1 MNKSEKLP
9 EIRKEAFTKARESLG
24 LSTKDLSGMACLS
37 VRQIEQIENGESGS
51 FYGAQVKFTAAKKVA
66 GLLKLTPEDAF
77 DFSGIAQPVKA
88 VEVEEKLQEETKA
101 SAVEKK
107 AKSEKTKEKDQTK
120 VTEQATETKETKET
134 NEVASQ
140 TPVSAPKAEKPSARK
155 VTESVLDYSV
165 KSKASVDPKK
175 KMFLLL
181 AIAAAVIFSIVNL
194 RPLFFPEPVKEEVV
208 IIQEVVPE
216 TPPASAPAEP
226 ATASQPATALPTA
239 ATQPV
244 VAAASTECPAADA
257 AAMNYKPDAPKKAGD
272 MVYLQSKTAQTV
284 CVVDATGKTQNKM
297 LEPGVGASVY
307 GKPPFKVLTGGLNQV
322 DLYYQGAKVR
332 TGNTTSKTIILEP
345 AEIIQAPA
353 PSTSTDSQLR

>member
-37 VRQIEQIENGESGS
+37 VRQIEQIENGESSS

-77 DFSGIAQPVKA
+77 DFSGVVQPVKPA
-88 VEVEEKLQEETKA
+88 EVEEKLQEETKA
-101 SAVEKK
+101 SAAEKK
-107 AKSEKTKEKDQTK
+107 AKPEKTKEKNQAKETEQTK
-120 VTEQATETKETKET
+120 ELVSQAPAA
-134 NEVASQ
+134 EV
-140 TPVSAPKAEKPSARK
+140 KAEKPIARK

-175 KMFLLL
+175 KIILLL
-181 AIAAAVIFSIVNL
+181 AITAAVIFSVVNL

-226 ATASQPATALPTA
+226 APAAQPATSVPVP

-244 VAAASTECPAADA
+244 AAASVECPPADA
-257 AAMNYKPDAPKKAGD
+257 SALNYKPDAPKKAGD

-332 TGNTTSKTIILEP
+332 TGNTSSKTIILEP
-345 AEIIQAPA
+345 AEIVQTVAPT
-353 PSTSTDSQLR
+353 PSTDSQLR

>member
-1 MNKSEKLP
+1 VNKSEKLP

-37 VRQIEQIENGESGS
+37 VRQIEQIENGESSS

-77 DFSGIAQPVKA
+77 DFSGLVQPVKPA
-88 VEVEEKLQEETKA
+88 EVEEKLQEETKA
-101 SAVEKK
+101 SAAEKK
-107 AKSEKTKEKDQTK
+107 AKPEKTKEKNQAKETEQTK
-120 VTEQATETKETKET
+120 ELVSQAPAAE
-134 NEVASQ
+134 
-140 TPVSAPKAEKPSARK
+140 PKAEKPIARK

-175 KMFLLL
+175 KIILLL
-181 AIAAAVIFSIVNL
+181 AITAAVIFSVVNL

-226 ATASQPATALPTA
+226 APAAQPATSVPVP

-244 VAAASTECPAADA
+244 AAASVECPPADA
-257 AAMNYKPDAPKKAGD
+257 SALNYKPDAPKKAGD

-332 TGNTTSKTIILEP
+332 TGNTSSKTIILEP
-345 AEIIQAPA
+345 AEIVQTVAPT
-353 PSTSTDSQLR
+353 PSTDSQLR

>member
-37 VRQIEQIENGESGS
+37 VRQIEQIENGESSS

-66 GLLKLTPEDAF
+66 ELLKLKPEDAF
-77 DFSGIAQPVKA
+77 DFSGVTQPSIPA
-88 VEVEEKLQEETKA
+88 EVEEKLQEETKA
-101 SAVEKK
+101 SAAEKK
-107 AKSEKTKEKDQTK
+107 AKPEKTKEKNQAKETEQTK
-120 VTEQATETKETKET
+120 ELVSQAPAA
-134 NEVASQ
+134 EV
-140 TPVSAPKAEKPSARK
+140 KAEKPIARK

-175 KMFLLL
+175 KIILLL
-181 AIAAAVIFSIVNL
+181 AITAAVIFSVVNL

-226 ATASQPATALPTA
+226 APAAQPATSVPVP

-244 VAAASTECPAADA
+244 AAASVECPPADA
-257 AAMNYKPDAPKKAGD
+257 SALNYKPDAPKKAGD

-307 GKPPFKVLTGGLNQV
+307 GKPPFKVLTGGLNQI

-332 TGNTTSKTIILEP
+332 TGNTSSKTIILES
-345 AEIIQAPA
+345 AEIVQSVPPA
-353 PSTSTDSQLR
+353 TSTDSQLR

>member
-1 MNKSEKLP
+1 MNKSDKLP
-9 EIRKEAFTKARESLG
+9 EIRKEAFIKARESLG

-37 VRQIEQIENGESGS
+37 VRQIEQIENGESSS

-77 DFSGIAQPVKA
+77 DFSGVVQPVKPA
-88 VEVEEKLQEETKA
+88 EVEEKLQEETKA
-101 SAVEKK
+101 SAAEKK
-107 AKSEKTKEKDQTK
+107 AKPEKTKEKNQAKETEQTK
-120 VTEQATETKETKET
+120 ELVSQAPAAE
-134 NEVASQ
+134 
-140 TPVSAPKAEKPSARK
+140 PKAEKPIARK

-175 KMFLLL
+175 KIILLL
-181 AIAAAVIFSIVNL
+181 AITAAVIFSVVNL

-216 TPPASAPAEP
+216 TPPASAPA
-226 ATASQPATALPTA
+226 QPATSVPVP

-244 VAAASTECPAADA
+244 AAASVECPPADA
-257 AAMNYKPDAPKKAGD
+257 SALNYKPDAPKKAGD

-332 TGNTTSKTIILEP
+332 TGNTSSKTIILEP
-345 AEIIQAPA
+345 AEIVQTVAPA
-353 PSTSTDSQLR
+353 PSTDSQLR

>member
-1 MNKSEKLP
+1 VNKSEKLP

-37 VRQIEQIENGESGS
+37 VRQIEQIENGESSS

-77 DFSGIAQPVKA
+77 DFSGLVQPVKPA
-88 VEVEEKLQEETKA
+88 EVEEKLQEETKA
-101 SAVEKK
+101 SAAEKK
-107 AKSEKTKEKDQTK
+107 AKPEQTKEKNQAKETEQTK
-120 VTEQATETKETKET
+120 ELVSQAPAAE
-134 NEVASQ
+134 
-140 TPVSAPKAEKPSARK
+140 PKAEKPIARK

-175 KMFLLL
+175 KIILLL
-181 AIAAAVIFSIVNL
+181 AITAAVIFSVVNL

-226 ATASQPATALPTA
+226 APAAQPATSVPVP

-244 VAAASTECPAADA
+244 AAASVECPPADA
-257 AAMNYKPDAPKKAGD
+257 SALNYKPDAPKKAGD

-332 TGNTTSKTIILEP
+332 TGNTSSKTIILEP
-345 AEIIQAPA
+345 AEIVQTVAPT
-353 PSTSTDSQLR
+353 PSTDSQLR

>member
-1 MNKSEKLP
+1 MSNKAKLP

-37 VRQIEQIENGESGS
+37 ARQIEQIENGESSS

-66 GLLKLTPEDAF
+66 GLLKLTPEEAF
-77 DFSGIAQPVKA
+77 DFSGVAQPVKPA
-88 VEVEEKLQEETKA
+88 EAEEKLQEETKA
-101 SAVEKK
+101 SAAEKK
-107 AKSEKTKEKDQTK
+107 AKPEKTKEKNQAKETEQTK
-120 VTEQATETKETKET
+120 ELVSQAPAAE
-134 NEVASQ
+134 
-140 TPVSAPKAEKPSARK
+140 PKAEKPIARK

-175 KMFLLL
+175 KIILLL
-181 AIAAAVIFSIVNL
+181 AITAAVIFSVVNL

-226 ATASQPATALPTA
+226 APAAQPATSVPVP

-244 VAAASTECPAADA
+244 AAASVECPPADA
-257 AAMNYKPDAPKKAGD
+257 SALNYKPDAPKKAGD

-332 TGNTTSKTIILEP
+332 TGNTSSKTIILEP
-345 AEIIQAPA
+345 AEIVQTVAPA
-353 PSTSTDSQLR
+353 PSTDSQLR

>member
-1 MNKSEKLP
+1 VNKSEKLP

-37 VRQIEQIENGESGS
+37 VRQIEQIENGESSS

-77 DFSGIAQPVKA
+77 DFSGVVQPVKPA
-88 VEVEEKLQEETKA
+88 EVEEKLQEETKA
-101 SAVEKK
+101 SAAEKK
-107 AKSEKTKEKDQTK
+107 AEPEKTKEKNQAKETEQTK
-120 VTEQATETKETKET
+120 ELVSQAPAA
-134 NEVASQ
+134 EV
-140 TPVSAPKAEKPSARK
+140 KAEKPIARK

-175 KMFLLL
+175 KIILLL
-181 AIAAAVIFSIVNL
+181 AITAAVIFSVVNL

-226 ATASQPATALPTA
+226 APAAQPAISVPVP

-244 VAAASTECPAADA
+244 AAASVECPPADA
-257 AAMNYKPDAPKKAGD
+257 SALNYKPDAPKKAGD

-332 TGNTTSKTIILEP
+332 TGNTSSKTIILEP
-345 AEIIQAPA
+345 AEIVQTVAPI
-353 PSTSTDSQLR
+353 PSTDSQLR